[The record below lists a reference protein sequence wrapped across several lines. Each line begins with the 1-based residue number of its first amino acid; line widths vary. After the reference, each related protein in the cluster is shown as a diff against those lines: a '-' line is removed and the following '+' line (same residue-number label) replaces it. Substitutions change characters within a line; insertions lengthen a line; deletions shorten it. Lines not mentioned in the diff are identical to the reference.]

1 MFLKP
6 VKDFKNIF
14 TWAFKLRKFITM
26 QIFEL
31 HNRATIDI
39 IWILKKMSNFFAKV
53 SNSSEGRTYRE
64 KLGLYNENCFENVC
78 KKLLTLYKPRR

>member
-1 MFLKP
+1 
-6 VKDFKNIF
+6 
-14 TWAFKLRKFITM
+14 M

-53 SNSSEGRTYRE
+53 SNSALIQRAVHIVKNLAYIM
-64 KLGLYNENCFENVC
+64 KIALKMCVKNY
-78 KKLLTLYKPRR
+78 